1 MTRAIDKAILFGF
14 IKEVKSYLPAITEG
28 IKSLHKNPH
37 QPEVM
42 EETHRYAHTIK
53 GAASMVGLAG
63 LSHIAY
69 YLEEALEEIAAGQLA
84 MNDETAALLRKTVT
98 QIEGYL
104 DGVLSG
110 TLRERPLLAEITR
123 AYRRLRGL
131 PEEEDEA
138 AVEEV
143 LAEVAVVSALA
154 AEEEERP
161 TTPPMVEVVPYEE
174 VSPELIEAFSLEA
187 EDHLRNISTLLSSL
201 DKQPEH
207 KEGLQDVRRS
217 VHTLKG
223 AAGAVG
229 LRAIAQ
235 LAHRMEDLLD
245 LLYAGSLVVDSDI
258 MDLLFA
264 SADALED
271 LVGGEVEGETMRST
285 LQDLYARYSILL
297 DQGPY
302 VEKLARKL
310 EPLGEEKIID
320 LAELAPRPSQAVE
333 PETPKKGVAPVP
345 RKPGEVVR
353 VPLEH
358 LDELVRLV
366 SELAISRTVFEQ
378 RMADFER
385 EVEELQF
392 STDRLRRVS
401 SNLETQYEVSALGSR
416 LALSS
421 VGQIGN
427 PSTGLPSAAPSPRL
441 SAGFRTGRVG
451 LSQEAT
457 LRVGSRQA
465 FNTHGFDDLEFDR
478 YTEFHLLSREL
489 AETASDIRMMGNEL
503 GTLIGDFES
512 ILNRQGRLSSEL
524 QDKLMQIRMV
534 PLATLATRLHR
545 AVRVLAREQGKLV
558 DLVLEGEDIELD
570 KTVLEEI
577 ADPLLHLLRNA
588 VGHGIEPPALRQVL
602 GKPERGLIRLRA
614 YHEGNQ
620 VVIQVNDD
628 GAGLEPQI
636 LRSVAFSGGYV
647 SEADAPQLSDEDLYS
662 LVFLPGFS
670 TAGEVS
676 EVSGRGVGL
685 DIVKTNVHKLKGTV
699 TLDSTPGQGVT
710 FTIRLPMTL
719 AVTRALL
726 VKAHNEMFAIPLGA
740 VAQILRLEREE
751 IERVGQE
758 PVIRVGEQV
767 YPMLRLGQVLN
778 LKQPADETV
787 QRLPV
792 LILNVEA
799 KQIAVV
805 VDQLL
810 AGREIVIKTLGNH
823 LRQVHGVTGAT
834 LMGDG
839 SVVLILNPADLVV
852 EAPQPEAWAWTPPV
866 DKLRTQLQPPAAR
879 AREALTVMVVD
890 DSVSVRRVV
899 SNLIKSVGWQPMAAK
914 DGLEALEIMQRSA
927 QPPDLILVDIE
938 MPRMDGYE
946 LMSTLKGQEAYR
958 NIPLVILTSRAGEKH
973 RRKALE
979 LGASEYIVKP
989 YQDETLLNIIRH
1001 LVQESR
1007 GAVPA

>member
-1 MTRAIDKAILFGF
+1 MTRSIDKTILIGF
-14 IKEVKSYLPAITEG
+14 VEEAKSYLPAIMEG
-28 IKSLHKNPH
+28 VQSLHKNPQ

-53 GAASMVGLAG
+53 GAASMVGLVG

-69 YLEEALEEIAAGQLA
+69 YIEEALEEIAAGQLA
-84 MNDETAALLRKTVT
+84 MNDETATLLRKTVS

-110 TLRERPLLAEITR
+110 TLHERPLLAEVTR

-143 LAEVAVVSALA
+143 LAKVAGAPTLA
-154 AEEEERP
+154 AEEEQVRTDVKPAP
-161 TTPPMVEVVPYEE
+161 TSTAEIAHYEE

-187 EDHLRNISTLLSSL
+187 EDHLRNISILLSSL

-207 KEGLQDVRRS
+207 KELLQDVRRS

-245 LLYAGSLVVDSDI
+245 LLYEGSLAVDSDL

-271 LVGGEVEGETMRST
+271 MAGGEAEEETMRGT
-285 LQDLYARYSILL
+285 LQDLYARYSTLL
-297 DQGPY
+297 GQVPS
-302 VEKLARKL
+302 VEKLARRI

-320 LAELAPRPSQAVE
+320 LAELAPRPGEAVE
-333 PETPKKGVAPVP
+333 PETPKRVVAPVP

-353 VPLEH
+353 VPLER
-358 LDELVRLV
+358 LDELIRLV
-366 SELAISRTVFEQ
+366 SELTISRTVFEQ
-378 RMADFER
+378 RMADFVR
-385 EVEELQF
+385 EVGELQF
-392 STDRLRRVS
+392 STDRLQRVS
-401 SNLETQYEVSALGSR
+401 SKLETQYEVSALAGR
-416 LALSS
+416 LVLSP
-421 VGQIGN
+421 VGQVGN
-427 PSTGLPSAAPSPRL
+427 PSTGL
-441 SAGFRTGRVG
+441 RTGPSTGLRTGPSTELRTGPLTVG
-451 LSQEAT
+451 QVGNLSYQET
-457 LRVGSRQA
+457 L
-465 FNTHGFDDLEFDR
+465 NTHGFDDLEFDR
-478 YTEFHLLSREL
+478 YTEFHRLSREL
-489 AETASDIRMMGNEL
+489 TETSSDIRTVGNEL

-512 ILNRQGRLSSEL
+512 ILNRQGRLSSEI
-524 QDKLMQIRMV
+524 QDKLMRVRMV
-534 PLATLATRLHR
+534 PLAALATRLHR
-545 AVRVLAREQGKLV
+545 AVRVLAREQGKLA
-558 DLVLEGEDIELD
+558 DLVLEGEGIELD
-570 KTVLEEI
+570 KTVLEEM

-588 VGHGIEPPALRQVL
+588 VGHGIEPPALRRVL

-620 VVIQVNDD
+620 VVIQVSDD
-628 GAGLEPQI
+628 GAGLEPEI
-636 LRSVAFSGGYV
+636 LRSAAINRGYV
-647 SEADAPQLSDEDLYS
+647 SEADAPQLSDEELHS
-662 LVFLPGFS
+662 LVFSPGFS
-670 TAGEVS
+670 TAGQVS

-685 DIVKTNVHKLKGTV
+685 DVVKTNVHKLKGTV
-699 TLDSTPGQGVT
+699 TLDSKPGQGVT

-719 AVTRALL
+719 AVTQALL
-726 VKAHNEMFAIPLGA
+726 VKAHNETFAIPLGA
-740 VAQILRLEREE
+740 VTQILRLEREE

-758 PVIRVGEQV
+758 PVVRVGGQI
-767 YPMLRLGQVLN
+767 YPMLHLGQVLN
-778 LKQPADETV
+778 LEQPADETV

-792 LILNVEA
+792 LILSTGA
-799 KQIAVV
+799 KQVALV

-810 AGREIVIKTLGNH
+810 TGREIVIKTLGNH
-823 LRQVHGVTGAT
+823 LRRVHGVMGAT

-839 SVVLILNPADLVV
+839 SVVLILNPTDLVV
-852 EAPQPEAWAWTPPV
+852 EAPKEVQTWTPP
-866 DKLRTQLQPPAAR
+866 LHPPAAR
-879 AREALTVMVVD
+879 AREALTVMIVD

-899 SNLIKSVGWQPMAAK
+899 SNLIKSVGWQPMTAK
-914 DGLEALEIMQRSA
+914 DGLEALEIIQRSA

-946 LMSTLKGQEAYR
+946 LMTTLKGHEAYR

-989 YQDETLLNIIRH
+989 YQDETLINIIRH
-1001 LVQESR
+1001 LVRVSR
-1007 GAVPA
+1007 GAVSA